1 MMSVVS
7 IKPLHAFKTH
17 LNFFYETCITFTT
30 KIFFFLLLNVREQ
43 SDELLAECITS
54 EAHANILATFNK
66 HLQLLPLVCVQ
77 TQPCQSGVDSLRG
90 WVTDTSYMVLH
101 CARPQA
107 LRSGNIL
114 PGGFYDS
121 SPICGQLLSFN
132 PLSLVEC
139 LWSSCGNGIDYL
151 FSRTY
156 ETKSHES
163 VTVCTDMMQMMRR
176 REK

>member
-1 MMSVVS
+1 MRFFLYLLRWFILSNLKEKKTGEMMSVVS

-30 KIFFFLLLNVREQ
+30 KIFFFFFWMSESNLMNYWL
-43 SDELLAECITS
+43 

-139 LWSSCGNGIDYL
+139 LWSSCGCM
-151 FSRTY
+151 
-156 ETKSHES
+156 
-163 VTVCTDMMQMMRR
+163 VT
-176 REK
+176 

>member
-1 MMSVVS
+1 MRFFLYLLRWFILSNLKEKKTGEMMSVVS

-90 WVTDTSYMVLH
+90 
-101 CARPQA
+101 
-107 LRSGNIL
+107 
-114 PGGFYDS
+114 
-121 SPICGQLLSFN
+121 
-132 PLSLVEC
+132 
-139 LWSSCGNGIDYL
+139 
-151 FSRTY
+151 
-156 ETKSHES
+156 
-163 VTVCTDMMQMMRR
+163 
-176 REK
+176 

>member
-1 MMSVVS
+1 MSVVS

-30 KIFFFLLLNVREQ
+30 KILNVREQ

-90 WVTDTSYMVLH
+90 
-101 CARPQA
+101 
-107 LRSGNIL
+107 
-114 PGGFYDS
+114 
-121 SPICGQLLSFN
+121 
-132 PLSLVEC
+132 
-139 LWSSCGNGIDYL
+139 
-151 FSRTY
+151 
-156 ETKSHES
+156 
-163 VTVCTDMMQMMRR
+163 
-176 REK
+176 